1 MRHRGSAGRSR
12 WHEVRKI
19 RKLVMIEA
27 HLSTLLWQ
35 TGHARQACASVR
47 CKSRVA
53 PAVARCGREGRRP
66 GADAAAAPA
75 DPIAPLLDNGALP

>member
-1 MRHRGSAGRSR
+1 M
-12 WHEVRKI
+12 RKI

-27 HLSTLLWQ
+27 HLSTLLLWQ

-47 CKSRVA
+47 CKPRVA
-53 PAVARCGREGRRP
+53 PAVTRCGREGRRP
-66 GADAAAAPA
+66 GADAAAVLA